1 MSDPLAASRYLLRN
15 PRRVLPAIAVQA
27 LVTALILSVVTPLT
41 AFDATIE
48 ANIAPLRVYSGITPM
63 RKNTFDEALTRLI
76 EANPA
81 MASHARAKSLWM
93 RTPGVVGEL
102 WTTLLAL
109 EPKDQ
114 ADLLGRVGNHLAD
127 GHLPVAGSDGV
138 AIHRD
143 VSRARGLAVGDAF
156 GRLVDPEDPT
166 PGRFVVTGIVE
177 GPARIGVVDLQ
188 YASIPDFVLSR
199 VESFEVVYAK
209 PGRKAE
215 SDAYLAA
222 AKDAEGHPAF
232 KVWDE
237 AFWRRRTD
245 KMLENLPL
253 LLNAIV
259 GSLTVVIAL
268 VVVLLNLISFQA
280 RADEFALLIAVGRTR
295 GRLIRKI
302 VVESAACAAV
312 AWALGLGLGTAFVAL
327 YDRLVL
333 APKAILIRYFDSYP
347 VALAS
352 VLPLVAAAASA
363 AVLAWR
369 LRDMDP
375 VSVIQRRNA

>member
-1 MSDPLAASRYLLRN
+1 VTDPLSASRYLLRN
-15 PRRVLPAIAVQA
+15 PRRVLPAVAVQA
-27 LVTALILSVVTPLT
+27 LVTALVLSVVTPLT
-41 AFDATIE
+41 GFDATFE
-48 ANIAPLRVYSGITPM
+48 ANLAPLRVYTGITPM
-63 RKNTFDEALTRLI
+63 RRNTFDAELTRLV

-93 RTPGVVGEL
+93 RTPGVVGEI

-109 EPKDQ
+109 EPRDQ
-114 ADLLGRVGNHLAD
+114 EDLLARVGNRLVE
-127 GHLPVAGSDGV
+127 GTLPKAGSDGV
-138 AIHRD
+138 AVHRD
-143 VSRARGLAVGDAF
+143 LARARGLRIGDAF

-166 PGRFVVTGIVE
+166 PGRFTVTGFVD
-177 GPARIGVVDLQ
+177 GPARVGVVDLA

-199 VESFEVVYAK
+199 VESFEVVYAQ
-209 PGRKAE
+209 PGRKPQ
-215 SDAYLAA
+215 SDAYLSA
-222 AKDAEGHPAF
+222 AKDAEGKPAF

-280 RADEFALLIAVGRTR
+280 RADEFALLLAVGRTR
-295 GRLIRKI
+295 GRLVRKI
-302 VVESAACAAV
+302 VVESAACAV
-312 AWALGLGLGTAFVAL
+312 LAWALGLGLGYAFLAV
-327 YDRLVL
+327 YDRWVLV
-333 APKAILIRYFDSYP
+333 PKAILIRFFDVYP
-347 VALAS
+347 VFLAS

-363 AVLAWR
+363 LVLAWR
-369 LRDMDP
+369 LRTMDP